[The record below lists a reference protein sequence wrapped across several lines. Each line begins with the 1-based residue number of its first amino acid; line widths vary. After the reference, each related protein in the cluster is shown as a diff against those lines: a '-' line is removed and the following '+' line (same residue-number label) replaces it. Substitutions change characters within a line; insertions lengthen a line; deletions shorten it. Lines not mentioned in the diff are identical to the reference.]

1 MKATVNNGGDQ
12 TTRLFDDTNQV
23 SGEQRMQN
31 LPNINFKTCRTVV
44 MVAGVLAFT
53 LQTLALAVESPGTL
67 TSVSITDSLT
77 ANTPPSAVFTYSQNI
92 DGSYTFDAGG
102 SYDPDGNITD
112 YKWNFGDE
120 ITGSGSK
127 VTHKF
132 LSAAPL
138 NVTLQVVDDV
148 KGLSIT
154 KKNIVPEAW
163 LKDEFD
169 EATTTPLTNHVS
181 VTGGR
186 WEQVNITEQNFSIT
200 GGYGSVVNTLTEGD
214 IAINNATPTKN
225 DYTVSVTGTVDSP
238 WHDRLIG
245 ACGRFDETKKTGY
258 CAYLTGT
265 GNLSI
270 AKYNDTSNIYGT
282 IMASRTLPID
292 WAATY
297 TLSLS
302 FSGSTLKAQIPGID
316 PITIE
321 DTSYPEGKSG
331 FILRR
336 NNSKIFNIE
345 SKY

>member
-1 MKATVNNGGDQ
+1 
-12 TTRLFDDTNQV
+12 
-23 SGEQRMQN
+23 MQN

-77 ANTPPSAVFTYSQNI
+77 ANTPPSAIFAYSQNI

-102 SYDPDGNITD
+102 SYDPDGNITE
-112 YKWNFGDE
+112 YKWNFGDG

-127 VTHKF
+127 VTHQF
-132 LSAAPL
+132 FSASPF
-138 NVTLQVVDDV
+138 NVTLQVVDSV

-154 KKNIVPEAW
+154 KKNIVPEPW

-169 EATTTPLTNHVS
+169 EAMTTTLADHVP

-186 WEQVNITEQNFSIT
+186 WQQVNITEQNFNIA
-200 GGYGSVVNTLTEGD
+200 GGSSSVVNTLTEGD
-214 IAINNATPTKN
+214 IAINKATPTKN
-225 DYTVSVTGTVDSP
+225 DYTVSVTGTVDNP

-270 AKYNDTSNIYGT
+270 AKYNQTSNIYGT
-282 IMASRTLPID
+282 ILSRRTLPID

-302 FSGSTLKAQIPGID
+302 FSGSTLKAQLHGNE